1 MKIEETIPYGISDYI
16 REHFKEDF
24 LFDLKEV
31 KTSNGHATFV
41 VEISK
46 DDYIYNMKF
55 NEDGVLLKEDV
66 EQAFP
71 PDMHEEQTF
80 RDVPE

>member
-24 LFDLKEV
+24 LFRIKDV
-31 KTSNGHATFV
+31 KKINDHSTYV
-41 VEISK
+41 VEVSK
-46 DDYIYNMKF
+46 DDYIYTLRF